1 MLISYHLSPIVTIFF
16 LCITLRASNFENKD
30 YNAPNEQSI
39 RGESSYT
46 VEDNAESVTR
56 LQQDGGAGRSRSQG
70 SRYRSYIGY

>member
-1 MLISYHLSPIVTIFF
+1 MLISYHLCPIVTICC

-46 VEDNAESVTR
+46 VEDNAEIVTQ
-56 LQQDGGAGRSRSQG
+56 LQQDGGAGGSRSQG
-70 SRYRSYIGY
+70 SR